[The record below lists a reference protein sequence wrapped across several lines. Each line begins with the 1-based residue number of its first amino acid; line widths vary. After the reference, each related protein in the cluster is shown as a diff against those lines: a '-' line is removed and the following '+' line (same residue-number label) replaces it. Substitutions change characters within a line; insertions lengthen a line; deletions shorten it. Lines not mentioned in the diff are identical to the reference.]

1 MTLTDISSDP
11 AEDDLRLVGRDDS
24 FFELGVVP
32 SIDLAVSLDR
42 RRVRVPVDKLVWQRS
57 IRA

>member
-24 FFELGVVP
+24 LFELGVVP
-32 SIDLAVSLDR
+32 SIDLAVSLDQ
-42 RRVRVPVDKLVWQRS
+42 RRVRVPVDKLVRQGS

>member
-1 MTLTDISSDP
+1 MALTDISSDP

-24 FFELGVVP
+24 LFELGVVP
-32 SIDLAVSLDR
+32 SIDLAVSLDQ
-42 RRVRVPVDKLVWQRS
+42 RRVRVPVDKLVRQGS